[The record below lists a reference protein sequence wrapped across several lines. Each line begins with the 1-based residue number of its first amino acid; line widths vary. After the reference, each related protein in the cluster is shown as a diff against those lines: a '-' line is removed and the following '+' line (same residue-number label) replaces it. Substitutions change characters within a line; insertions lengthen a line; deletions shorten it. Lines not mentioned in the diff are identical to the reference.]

1 MMIIFQTRE
10 DYKMEA
16 FSTMNKIIIWIS
28 ILVGV
33 FVLSDFLISVG
44 INSAYRDIQR
54 EDNNSEIVV
63 YQADATYVNG
73 RMRGLIK
80 DTQETTGKYLKIELY
95 TKRDVLVG
103 KSYIEIEKTGKE
115 ETQPFELFFRA
126 EDVASYKIEMVNEK
140 EPGDELEI
148 LPKELTRQ
156 EILLAT
162 AMTFLIF
169 WG

>member
-1 MMIIFQTRE
+1 M
-10 DYKMEA
+10 
-16 FSTMNKIIIWIS
+16 STMQKIIAWIL

-33 FVLSDFLISVG
+33 FVLSDFLITVG
-44 INSAYRDIQR
+44 INSAYKDIQR
-54 EDNNSEIVV
+54 EDSNSEVVV

-80 DTQETTGKYLKIELY
+80 DTEKITGKYLKIELY

-103 KSYIEIEKTGKE
+103 KSYIEIEKARKE

-126 EDVASYKIEMVNEK
+126 EDVACYKIETVNEK
-140 EPGDELEI
+140 EPGKELEI
-148 LPKELTRQ
+148 LPKELTKS

-162 AMTFLIF
+162 AITFLIF